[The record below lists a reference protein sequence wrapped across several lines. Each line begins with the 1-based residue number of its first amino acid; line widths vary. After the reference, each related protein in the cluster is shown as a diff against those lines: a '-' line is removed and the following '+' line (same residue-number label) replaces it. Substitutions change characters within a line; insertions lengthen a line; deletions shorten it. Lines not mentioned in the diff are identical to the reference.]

1 MSYSTFPNLTGIKW
15 DIKKRPTW
23 NTAKMLTAAGNEF
36 RTGYRQNPIT
46 EFDLSYSYMSLT
58 DKLTMEGFFNQTQG
72 ALTPFYFDLG
82 GATQNSGDDT
92 IASAFA
98 FATTVNP
105 GLNYTITK
113 PAGTGA
119 IEPVGAVNTFNLFLD
134 GVAQPI
140 AGLSAPGVATLAQ
153 VATGALAATTYYVKC
168 TWLNYW
174 GETLGG
180 TQASLAVSANNVLKV
195 TQPASPPATAVW
207 WNVYVSNTAG
217 GGSGAEKRQT
227 TATQIA
233 IATTTWQE
241 PTTGLAGSTVL
252 PASNTTVYSLTGTP
266 NIVTF
271 PSQPYAG
278 HILSWTGS
286 YYYLVR
292 FAEDVLEF
300 NEIANLM
307 YELQECKLVVVQ

>member
-1 MSYSTFPNLTGIKW
+1 MSYSVFPTLTGIKW

-46 EFDLSYSYMSLT
+46 EFDLSYSYMSLA
-58 DKLTMEGFFNQTQG
+58 DKLTMEGFFNQQQG
-72 ALTPFYFDLG
+72 SLTPFYFDLG

-105 GLNYTITK
+105 GLNYPITK

-119 IEPVGAVNTFNLFLD
+119 VEPVGAVNTFNLFVN
-134 GVAQPI
+134 GVLAPL
-140 AGLSAPGVATLAQ
+140 AGISAPGAATLAQ
-153 VATGALAATTYYVKC
+153 VATGALAATTYYVRC
-168 TWLNYW
+168 TWLNWW
-174 GETLGG
+174 GETLAG
-180 TQASLAVSANNVLKV
+180 TESSLAVSLDNVLTV
-195 TQPASPPATAVW
+195 TQPASPPASTLF

-217 GGSGAEKRQT
+217 GGSGAEKLQT
-227 TATQIA
+227 TATNLPL
-233 IATTTWQE
+233 ATTTWQE
-241 PTTGLAGSTVL
+241 PTTGLAGSTAM
-252 PASNTTVYSLTGTP
+252 PASNTTNYSLTGTP
-266 NIVTF
+266 NIVTL
-271 PSQPYAG
+271 PVQPITG
-278 HILSWTGS
+278 QNLSWSGS